1 MSGGTKT
8 ADGTAAVRALHL
20 LDAQPP
26 FVFNDPYALRLTSA
40 WWRTVVRIPTLRWL
54 IIEKLLGPLR
64 PVHGEMLARA
74 RFGEDALD
82 RAVRDGIRQYVIL
95 GAGLDSFALR
105 RRDFA
110 DRVTVFE
117 LDHPAAQKMKKIRLR
132 RLGEEMPSN
141 VEFVPIDFER
151 QTVDEALRRTRF
163 DYAREAFF
171 SWFGVTY
178 YLSSAAVFTTLRT
191 IANMAAAGS
200 EVVLD
205 YSVPPNMLPPEEQEE
220 FRFLQRFVTRR
231 REPWLSSFEPRIFV
245 SDVEALGY
253 TVLADLSPQEQKR
266 AYFLDR
272 RDGLR
277 GPGWSRFV
285 HLRLRG

>member
-20 LDAQPP
+20 LDSRPP
-26 FVFNDPYALRLTSA
+26 FVFSDPYALHLTSA
-40 WWRTVVRIPTLRWL
+40 WWRTVVRVPSLRWL
-54 IIEKLLGPLR
+54 IVETLLRPLR

-82 RAVRDGIRQYVIL
+82 RAVKRGTQQYVIL

-105 RRDFA
+105 RRDLA

-117 LDHPAAQKMKKIRLR
+117 LDHPTAQTVKKDRLQ
-132 RLGEEMPSN
+132 RLGENIPSN
-141 VEFVPIDFER
+141 LEFVPVDFER
-151 QTVDEALRRTRF
+151 QTVDEALSRTRF
-163 DYAREAFF
+163 DSNRPAFF

-178 YLSSAAVFTTLRT
+178 YLSRAAVFMTLRT
-191 IANMAAAGS
+191 IASAAATGS

-205 YSVPPNMLPPEEQEE
+205 YCVPPDMLPPEEQEE
-220 FRFLQRFVTRR
+220 FRFLQRFVKRR
-231 REPWLSSFEPRIFV
+231 REPWLSSFDPPTFV

-253 TVLADLSPQEQKR
+253 DVLADLSPEEQKC

-272 RDGLR
+272 RDDLR
-277 GPGWSRFV
+277 GPGWSRFA
-285 HLRLRG
+285 HLKLRG